1 MEQKFLINTIVPLSS
16 PRFSCRVFCKKGE
29 GLRKRKGKKKEIT
42 GGHQDDDDEDSNQMK
57 VSSIEEEEE
66 GAECQLQLRLLQ
78 KPNHHHP
85 RPIDLH
91 EPSGDYREEPK
102 QDLLLS
108 SPCMT
113 LLFLSFI
120 SYSANQKWQGS
131 PRHTRVR
138 LLLLALLIVSTT
150 SSKTCCF
157 CFNYLTLRDKKRD
170 KQSTI
175 R

>member
-1 MEQKFLINTIVPLSS
+1 MKQKFLINTIVPLSS

-113 LLFLSFI
+113 LLFLSFSSLI
-120 SYSANQKWQGS
+120 RQIKSGKVA
-131 PRHTRVR
+131 HDTRV
-138 LLLLALLIVSTT
+138 SD
-150 SSKTCCF
+150 
-157 CFNYLTLRDKKRD
+157 YYY
-170 KQSTI
+170 
-175 R
+175 